1 MPTTS
6 PFKRLILRAVLRD
19 VYPMV
24 IRLVAVPD
32 YLELAD
38 FDDIFHA
45 VLGWEGGSGY
55 AFHVH
60 SHAFT
65 SFRRQTRSTTLR
77 DFRLHR
83 HETFL
88 YTLGALD
95 QWEWELRV
103 VDRQDGTAGDET
115 PMCVGGRGATPPQY
129 AGGPTGYRLMLKR
142 QEVGDHMYLP
152 AEVDTVIEMLAS
164 AHPDQPAS
172 TWDVWRSVMADGCR
186 SLDRRLAQSGPLT
199 PERFTLREANERVAT
214 LLKFRRFV

>member
-6 PFKRLILRAVLRD
+6 PFNRLILRAVLRD

-24 IRLVAVPD
+24 IQLVAVPD
-32 YLELAD
+32 CLELAD

-55 AFHVH
+55 AFYVH

-103 VDRQDGTAGDET
+103 VDRQDGTAGRRDADVRGWAGRDASSVRWRPHRLSADVEATGGGTTCTCPLRST
-115 PMCVGGRGATPPQY
+115 P
-129 AGGPTGYRLMLKR
+129 
-142 QEVGDHMYLP
+142 
-152 AEVDTVIEMLAS
+152 
-164 AHPDQPAS
+164 
-172 TWDVWRSVMADGCR
+172 
-186 SLDRRLAQSGPLT
+186 
-199 PERFTLREANERVAT
+199 
-214 LLKFRRFV
+214 

>member
-1 MPTTS
+1 MPTPT

-32 YLELAD
+32 SVDLAD

-55 AFHVH
+55 AFRVH
-60 SHAFT
+60 GEVFT
-65 SFRRQTRSTTLR
+65 SFRRRTRSTTLR

-88 YTLGALD
+88 YTLGAMD

-103 VDRQDGTAGDET
+103 VDRQDGIAGDET
-115 PMCVGGRGATPPQY
+115 SMCLGGRGATPPQY

-142 QEVGDHMYLP
+142 QAVGDQMCAP

-164 AHPDQPAS
+164 AYPDQPVS
-172 TWDVWRSVMADGCR
+172 TWDVWRRAMADGCQ

-199 PERFTLREANERVAT
+199 PERFTLRDANERLAVRLT
-214 LLKFRRFV
+214 SRRFV